1 MIASNL
7 PRSAEVELWLHC
19 GGKRYELGQVGANFA
34 ILAKKESIEGGEAIV
49 ETIIDGQ
56 SDRFRVSVI
65 PDQPGNSRRLQ
76 FAAVQSSLPHSKM

>member
-19 GGKRYELGQVGANFA
+19 GGKRYELGQVGGDFA
-34 ILAKKESIEGGEAIV
+34 ILTKHESIVGGEAVV

-56 SDRFRVSVI
+56 SDCFPVGVI
-65 PDQPGNSRRLQ
+65 
-76 FAAVQSSLPHSKM
+76 QSHSAESKRIIFSAPST

>member
-19 GGKRYELGQVGANFA
+19 GGKRYELGQVGGNFA
-34 ILAKKESIEGGEAIV
+34 ILARHEAIVGGEAVV

-56 SDRFRVSVI
+56 SDHFPVGVI
-65 PDQPGNSRRLQ
+65 EDHT
-76 FAAVQSSLPHSKM
+76 AESKRITFSPPSTQDASGG